1 LERISVSYEIVPVI
15 KGSPT
20 PCHWF
25 LKFEEIRAVP
35 SKFPVLAGFNV
46 SGELKYCEKWG
57 SCALIKK
64 GATKNKITIKVVFNP
79 KVIRANK
86 VVD

>member
-1 LERISVSYEIVPVI
+1 LESISVSYEIVPVI

-25 LKFEEIRAVP
+25 LKFEEIRDVP
-35 SKFPVLAGFNV
+35 SKFPVLAGFKV

-57 SCALIKK
+57 SCAFDKK
-64 GATKNKITIKVVFNP
+64 GAAINKNTMTGVFNP
-79 KVIRANK
+79 KSY
-86 VVD
+86 